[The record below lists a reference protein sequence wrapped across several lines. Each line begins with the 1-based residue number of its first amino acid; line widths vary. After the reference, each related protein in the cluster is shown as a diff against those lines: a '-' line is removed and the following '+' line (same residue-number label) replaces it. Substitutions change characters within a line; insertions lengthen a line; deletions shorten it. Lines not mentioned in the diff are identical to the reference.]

1 MTVPLD
7 ALHPRH
13 RARARRALAEVAK
26 LRRWSEFRRRYE
38 AGVDGVPHGQ
48 RTAFRLDLGAEM
60 GMDDRETEQAL
71 YGR

>member
-1 MTVPLD
+1 MTVDLS

-13 RARARRALAEVAK
+13 RRRARRAIEEVEK
-26 LRRWSEFRRRYE
+26 LRRWAAFRAAYAAACE
-38 AGVDGVPHGQ
+38 TTPHGD
-48 RTAFRLDLGAEM
+48 RTALRLDLGAEM